1 MCTLSFPANQRIL
14 HVMDFIEFHD
24 VTFAYPPIEGD
35 LDEEGKQIIPFPVFD
50 HFSGSLPAAFT
61 SVIGPNACGKS
72 TLMLL
77 ASGRLIPSRGKVLL
91 FGENIAALSEEKRNL
106 LASVI
111 YQNMEFE
118 TNEKVSS
125 LLAFVYENGNL
136 KANAKGVRSH
146 ELFGEVVDVFELAA
160 VMDRGLTELS
170 KGENQRVL
178 LAFSLLYGSAS
189 IFMDEP
195 MFAME
200 DRQKDSTLS
209 YLRDF
214 CGATGVP
221 IFIAMHE
228 LDLTRKFAQ
237 KVLLIHPN
245 KDMDYGTPE
254 EVMTSEDLEKA
265 YGIPAAMLK
274 HSEDMTRQLLL
285 QHSQVLLKTRQ
296 TP

>member
-1 MCTLSFPANQRIL
+1 MNPIE
-14 HVMDFIEFHD
+14 DFIDFRD

-35 LDEEGKQIIPFPVFD
+35 LDEEGKQIIPSPVFD
-50 HFSGSLPAAFT
+50 HFSGVLPAAFT

-72 TLMLL
+72 TLLLL
-77 ASGRLIPSRGKVLL
+77 AAGRLVPSRGKALL
-91 FGENIAALSEEKRNL
+91 FGEDIAALSEEKRNL

-125 LLAFVYENGNL
+125 LLAFVYENGSL
-136 KANAKGVRSH
+136 KANAKGVRKD
-146 ELFGEVVDVFELAA
+146 ELFTEVVNVFELDTL
-160 VMDRGLTELS
+160 MDRGLTELS

-189 IFMDEP
+189 VFMDEP

-200 DRQKDSTLS
+200 GRQKDRSLS

-214 CGATGVP
+214 CEATGVP
-221 IFIAMHE
+221 IFVSMHE

-237 KVLLIHPN
+237 KVLLIYPN
-245 KDMDYGTPE
+245 KDMDYGTPD
-254 EVMTSEDLEKA
+254 EVMTNEDLEKA

-285 QHSQVLLKTRQ
+285 QHSQVLSKTRQ
-296 TP
+296 DC